1 VASLTAT
8 LDKVLVMI
16 METAFIAITPGLEAD
31 FEAAIEEAKKVLAEA
46 AGFEV
51 IHLHRGIERPNTYLL
66 AIGWRS
72 LEDHTVGF
80 RESELFPKWRA
91 IIGPFF
97 AEAPHVEH
105 WTLLANN

>member
-1 VASLTAT
+1 
-8 LDKVLVMI
+8 MI

>member
-1 VASLTAT
+1 
-8 LDKVLVMI
+8 MI
-16 METAFIAITPGLEAD
+16 METAFIAITPGLEAE
-31 FEAAIEEAKKVLAEA
+31 FEAAIEDAKKVIAQA
-46 AGFEV
+46 PGFEAF
-51 IHLHRGIERPNTYLL
+51 HFHRGIERSNTYLL

-97 AEAPHVEH
+97 AEPPHVEH
-105 WTLLANN
+105 WTLLDN